1 MLTWW
6 SHLSARKKKRNKRKE
21 KEGVR
26 GGGGGK
32 QASWAAARLLW
43 APGRPSW
50 ADAVL
55 FSLFFVLNI
64 FLFCFLFCFI
74 SFANIIQIKPN
85 QNLKS
90 SNIPCNIPN
99 Q

>member
-6 SHLSARKKKRNKRKE
+6 SHLSARKKREIKEKKRK
-21 KEGVR
+21 GVR
-26 GGGGGK
+26 GGEK

-74 SFANIIQIKPN
+74 TFAKMLQIKPN
-85 QNLKS
+85 HFHKFCKIYSKVL
-90 SNIPCNIPN
+90 N